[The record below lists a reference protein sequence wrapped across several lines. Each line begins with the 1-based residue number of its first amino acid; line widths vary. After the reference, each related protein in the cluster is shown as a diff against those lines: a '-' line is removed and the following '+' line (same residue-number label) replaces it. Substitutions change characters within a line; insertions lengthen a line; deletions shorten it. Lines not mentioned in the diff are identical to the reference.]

1 MAGVTS
7 KRCRFSFV
15 VTSRNDDFGGGAL
28 ERMNLFTNN
37 LIELCDRHQLQSEII
52 VVEWNPPRGP
62 RLHDVLRPEKK
73 SAYVTI
79 RFIEVPPHLH
89 ESLPNSDKLPLFQM
103 IAKNVGIL
111 RSRGEFV
118 IATNHD
124 ILFSDAL
131 IETLAT
137 TKLDRDCIYRINRT
151 DVAAE
156 VPAVADTDH
165 QLAWCKE
172 HILRVHRR
180 RGTLNGPPLFEL
192 DWLLDPGLSLLAR
205 NARSV
210 AARGLRS
217 LARRIP
223 RWIGS
228 SLRLVRAF
236 FQRARHIRPRQVLRA
251 IVGGL
256 GVGRHM
262 IAKSLFI
269 LAKVADPKPRLH
281 TNACGDFTMLSRHH
295 WLALR
300 GYPEIPLYSL
310 HIDSFFLCVASAAG
324 LQERTF
330 HPSRRIY
337 HLEHSTSWAAVDAEE
352 RVRWFSRM
360 PWIEYRLVE
369 DLWTKMRREH
379 RPFLFN
385 DEDWGFG
392 AHDLLEVVL
401 RDGSPELIER
411 APSAATR
418 GSAADTLA

>member
-1 MAGVTS
+1 MDGVTS

-103 IAKNVGIL
+103 IAKNVGIR

-131 IETLAT
+131 IDTLAK

-156 VPAVADTDH
+156 VPAMADTDH

-228 SLRLVRAF
+228 SLSLLRAF
-236 FQRARHIRPRQVLRA
+236 FQRARHIRPRQLLRFVHG
-251 IVGGL
+251 IVA
-256 GVGRHM
+256 R
-262 IAKSLFI
+262 SLFI

-281 TNACGDFTMLSRHH
+281 TNVSSGLPVVSSITLPPVTGAETSAISSPPEPGGKAR
-295 WLALR
+295 LR
-300 GYPEIPLYSL
+300 LITSQPAAAARKIPL
-310 HIDSFFLCVASAAG
+310 
-324 LQERTF
+324 
-330 HPSRRIY
+330 
-337 HLEHSTSWAAVDAEE
+337 
-352 RVRWFSRM
+352 
-360 PWIEYRLVE
+360 
-369 DLWTKMRREH
+369 
-379 RPFLFN
+379 
-385 DEDWGFG
+385 
-392 AHDLLEVVL
+392 
-401 RDGSPELIER
+401 
-411 APSAATR
+411 ATR
-418 GSAADTLA
+418 EG